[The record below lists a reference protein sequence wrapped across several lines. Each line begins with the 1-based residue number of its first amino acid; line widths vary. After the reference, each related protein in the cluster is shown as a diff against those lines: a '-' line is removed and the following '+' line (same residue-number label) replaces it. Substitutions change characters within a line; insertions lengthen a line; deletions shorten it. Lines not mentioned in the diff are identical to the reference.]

1 MPNNFD
7 YFRAIYRIPSMSC
20 LLRILANYL
29 AYLWQFYQNSTL
41 SPLPSLA
48 SCTCTSINL
57 PHKNATAHK
66 SQLIYPPSLLFFSL
80 RLRPRTSGSST
91 LRHAALFA
99 YPARDT
105 RHAGGASLTACL
117 TACLADLLQ
126 LQSVCLRVCLPVCHV
141 CLHVKFS
148 FH

>member
-1 MPNNFD
+1 MLCMQSALNDYAKLCIHISHLNPSFALPNNFD

-29 AYLWQFYQNSTL
+29 AYLWQLYIY
-41 SPLPSLA
+41 SPFLA

-91 LRHAALFA
+91 LRHAAQFA

-105 RHAGGASLTACL
+105 RHAGGASLTECL
-117 TACLADLLQ
+117 N
-126 LQSVCLRVCLPVCHV
+126 
-141 CLHVKFS
+141 
-148 FH
+148 